1 MPNQRQNLTD
11 LDLARASMEA
21 AAPVLVDPPE
31 SAIDWHASPPLLRD
45 NSGLSRMTMR
55 HLGGFA
61 RCKLD
66 AAEE

>member
-1 MPNQRQNLTD
+1 MHYDDIKSL
-11 LDLARASMEA
+11 LATASTEA
-21 AAPVLVDPPE
+21 SAPVLVDPPE
-31 SAIDWHASPPLLRD
+31 SPTAWHASPPLLRD